1 MDGVLIND
9 TLLIFAI
16 IIGVTAFG
24 MYAERRW
31 RWAGILSG
39 MGVSIFTAV
48 ALVTCHVL
56 PNACGAYD
64 VVFDYIMPLA
74 IPMVLLEANIKRIIR
89 ESGHAFI
96 LMNVACLGA
105 VVGGIAVGFLFRNN
119 FYFAKDIAGYVAMEV
134 GVCTGGTVNQAA
146 MAKTFHVSQNVVGAA
161 AVGSNLVAVTFLVVI
176 GMVPNLKFF
185 KKNFRHP
192 YMDELE
198 IQGTDSGRTAETEAA
213 KEGAGYTVL
222 GLAKLLAFSFGVLGV
237 STLVCSFMGSLGL
250 PTVFDMLFSN
260 IYLVTSVLT
269 LVVVTAF
276 PKFAESMRFGQ
287 EIGSFML
294 LLFMTVM
301 GTGAS
306 IIEIIQIAPMIV
318 VAKIII
324 IFFIMTITL
333 GITKIFKMNL
343 EEALISINSS
353 YGGPATACAYVGSK
367 GWQRLMIPAVLIG
380 VYGYIIGN
388 ALGILAGNIFL

>member
-1 MDGVLIND
+1 MNGVLIND
-9 TLLIFAI
+9 TLLIFAV

-24 MYAERRW
+24 MYAEKKW

-56 PNACGAYD
+56 PTASGAYD

-74 IPMVLLEANIKRIIR
+74 IPMVLLEANMKRIVK

-96 LMNVACLGA
+96 LMNVACAGA
-105 VVGGIAVGFLFRNN
+105 VIGGIAVGFIFKNN
-119 FYFAKDIAGYVAMEV
+119 TYFTKDIAGYVAMEV

-146 MAKTFHVSQNVVGAA
+146 MAKTFNVSPDVVGAA

-176 GMVPNLKFF
+176 GMIPNIRFF
-185 KKNFRHP
+185 KKNFKHP
-192 YMDELE
+192 YMDDLE
-198 IQGTDSGRTAETEAA
+198 AQKADASRVVEAETV
-213 KEGAGYTVL
+213 KEGLGYTVL

-237 STLVCSFMGSLGL
+237 STLICSFMGSLGL

-269 LVVVTAF
+269 LIIVTAF
-276 PKFAESMRFGQ
+276 PKFAETMRFGQ

-318 VAKIII
+318 VAEIII
-324 IFFIMTITL
+324 IFFIMSITL

-388 ALGILAGNIFL
+388 ALGILAGNLFL

>member
-1 MDGVLIND
+1 M
-9 TLLIFAI
+9 
-16 IIGVTAFG
+16 
-24 MYAERRW
+24 
-31 RWAGILSG
+31 
-39 MGVSIFTAV
+39 
-48 ALVTCHVL
+48 
-56 PNACGAYD
+56 
-64 VVFDYIMPLA
+64 FDYIMPLA

-119 FYFAKDIAGYVAMEV
+119 SYFAKDIAGYVAMEV

-198 IQGTDSGRTAETEAA
+198 IQGADSSRTAETEAA
-213 KEGAGYTVL
+213 KEEAGYTVL

-318 VAKIII
+318 VAEIII

>member
-1 MDGVLIND
+1 M
-9 TLLIFAI
+9 
-16 IIGVTAFG
+16 
-24 MYAERRW
+24 
-31 RWAGILSG
+31 
-39 MGVSIFTAV
+39 
-48 ALVTCHVL
+48 
-56 PNACGAYD
+56 
-64 VVFDYIMPLA
+64 
-74 IPMVLLEANIKRIIR
+74 
-89 ESGHAFI
+89 
-96 LMNVACLGA
+96 
-105 VVGGIAVGFLFRNN
+105 
-119 FYFAKDIAGYVAMEV
+119 
-134 GVCTGGTVNQAA
+134 
-146 MAKTFHVSQNVVGAA
+146 
-161 AVGSNLVAVTFLVVI
+161 
-176 GMVPNLKFF
+176 
-185 KKNFRHP
+185 
-192 YMDELE
+192 
-198 IQGTDSGRTAETEAA
+198 
-213 KEGAGYTVL
+213 L

-237 STLVCSFMGSLGL
+237 STLVCNFMGSLGL

-306 IIEIIQIAPMIV
+306 IIEIIRIAPMIV
-318 VAKIII
+318 VAEIII

-333 GITKIFKMNL
+333 CITKIFKMNL